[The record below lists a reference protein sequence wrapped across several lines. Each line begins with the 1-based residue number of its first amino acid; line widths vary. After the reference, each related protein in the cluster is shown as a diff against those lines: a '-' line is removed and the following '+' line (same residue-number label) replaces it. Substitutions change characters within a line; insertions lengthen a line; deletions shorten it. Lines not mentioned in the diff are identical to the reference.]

1 MVTMVQGKMEA
12 ARRYLTHTHTGS
24 ARQKT
29 AIMQDAATNCKW
41 HAMRCDAISLPCN
54 SRFASPHAGTHG
66 HSMALLT
73 LPWRETEGRARDGG
87 GGGGL
92 V

>member
-41 HAMRCDAISLPCN
+41 HAMRCD
-54 SRFASPHAGTHG
+54 
-66 HSMALLT
+66 
-73 LPWRETEGRARDGG
+73 
-87 GGGGL
+87 
-92 V
+92 